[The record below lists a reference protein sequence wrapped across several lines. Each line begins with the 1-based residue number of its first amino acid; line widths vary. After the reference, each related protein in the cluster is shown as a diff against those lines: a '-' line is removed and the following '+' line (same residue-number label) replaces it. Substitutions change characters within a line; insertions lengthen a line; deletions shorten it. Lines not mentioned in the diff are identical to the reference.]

1 MRQLLVRIIRR
12 FRASESTLRS
22 GYFASAPSVQNA
34 LDIFQGEWHTTLPG
48 ELHGLRAG
56 TIDLFEDPRI
66 SWALREM
73 GEVAGKTVVE
83 LGPLEGAHTYMLE
96 QAGCA
101 SITSI
106 EGSPRAYL
114 KCLVLKEILG
124 LQRVHFLCGDFVEYL
139 RGGPAKA
146 DAVIASGVL
155 YHMTNPAELIDLISR
170 MADRVFIWTHYYDER
185 ALAGRTDVRGKLSGR
200 NETEYKGF
208 RHALFRYEYG
218 TSFGLK
224 RFCGGPNPHA
234 FWMERDAILDC
245 LRYFGF
251 NSIVTGFDEPDHPD
265 GPAFAVVARK

>member
-22 GYFASAPSVQNA
+22 GYFSSAPSAQNA

-124 LQRVHFLCGDFVEYL
+124 LQRVAFFV
-139 RGGPAKA
+139 R
-146 DAVIASGVL
+146 
-155 YHMTNPAELIDLISR
+155 
-170 MADRVFIWTHYYDER
+170 
-185 ALAGRTDVRGKLSGR
+185 
-200 NETEYKGF
+200 
-208 RHALFRYEYG
+208 
-218 TSFGLK
+218 
-224 RFCGGPNPHA
+224 RFCGVSARWAGKGRCGYCV
-234 FWMERDAILDC
+234 WR
-245 LRYFGF
+245 
-251 NSIVTGFDEPDHPD
+251 
-265 GPAFAVVARK
+265 AVSHDQPGGTD